1 MKETDDDIFAQVGL
15 GAMVLFIGALIA
27 ITTSMYVMIHQLE
40 VVTQSTQ
47 KVISTTS
54 KEAHTQIIFVGAW
67 IDDSLD
73 DYLFMIEY
81 QSLGKEVN
89 IDEVGW
95 VLWCVDDADNHH
107 RRMGY
112 LGDPQA
118 SAQGAVI
125 WEVGDTWDNE
135 PETLESGKRYF
146 VVTDGGTGTAVTCPG
161 PDGQS
166 VRPADRRRLRGDLS
180 ALSGHHG
187 GVPAPRHEGDKG
199 GTGEIPRAELR
210 RSLPDALW

>member
-1 MKETDDDIFAQVGL
+1 MKETDDDIFAQVGI

-27 ITTSMYVMIHQLE
+27 ITTSMYVMINQLE

-54 KEAHTQIIFVGAW
+54 KEAHTQVIFVGAW
-67 IDDSLD
+67 IDDGYD

-95 VLWCVDDADNHH
+95 VLWCVDNADNHH
-107 RRMGY
+107 RRMGH
-112 LGDPQA
+112 LGDDLL
-118 SAQGAVI
+118 SAEGATI
-125 WEVGDTWDNE
+125 WEVGETWDVE

-146 VVTDGGTGTAVTCPG
+146 VNTDGGTGTG
-161 PDGQS
+161 PTGNGGQCGPEHIYDNGLTAYYTIYLPFGGHSTQELKVNNYGVGES
-166 VRPADRRRLRGDLS
+166 V
-180 ALSGHHG
+180 
-187 GVPAPRHEGDKG
+187 V
-199 GTGEIPRAELR
+199 
-210 RSLPDALW
+210 

>member
-67 IDDSLD
+67 IDDGLD

-135 PETLESGKRYF
+135 PEILESGKRYF
-146 VVTDGGTGTAVTCPG
+146 VVTDGGTGTG
-161 PDGQS
+161 PTGNGVQCGPKWIYDRGLTAYYSIYLPFGGQS
-166 VRPADRRRLRGDLS
+166 TQDLTINEY
-180 ALSGHHG
+180 
-187 GVPAPRHEGDKG
+187 GV
-199 GTGEIPRAELR
+199 GESVI
-210 RSLPDALW
+210 